1 MAEEGSVCELEGLD
15 KQLQSLLNRYTGDE
29 LRADG
34 EPFCSDFCKLVE
46 EYASRWQVPL
56 PQLRILETALHY
68 FAQAS
73 TFFASN
79 CDHVLHT
86 LSSLALSVFELLLF
100 FDQKDLHQEP
110 LKHFTVTFQECHLAL
125 ARHQNVH
132 LLQVERLVRGGGLW
146 ACPALQAILSESSL
160 PQSEVDGCISS
171 ELPVFFELRVRYLLS
186 CERVSEAM
194 ALAKCCA
201 WHPTAGQHLF
211 FLQVYLTWLF
221 KTSQHDR
228 LHKEVADFSGKDA
241 IHIICSLECE
251 EQDELLLALS
261 RAFLSQQLC
270 KGDMYYLCD
279 LVFIWSKLHCRLK
292 TSKKALL
299 EEIHQLML
307 SSTNVNSIFPF
318 IRAILQ
324 ELGEDGIQFCV
335 ELCANALESC
345 LPCDAITK
353 SLIYKT
359 IAVLLPNDL
368 EVCRAC
374 ALLVFFLE
382 RTVEAYKIV
391 YLLYM
396 HPDQEYHVEYG
407 PIPNHIRFE
416 TLQVLKKGLYFDP
429 EFWNLIAL
437 RTNCLKLMS
446 EKGVSAALEEIM
458 EDKWILNYCTKEPAF
473 RSSTS
478 VHQGGSQG
486 ALGAAKKRHHKED
499 TDTASKKLKMGPGKT
514 RLNDHA
520 VKKKGNHGSRPLKDG
535 SSEPLRRSFWQLDRV
550 KDKVAVGY
558 GELRRTTRL
567 SEKNP
572 PKRRIRTPK
581 WLLEDSGT
589 LGENN
594 VSPKIKKH
602 GLKHQKHHRP
612 SVEKKSETGQIKNNA
627 KQPSVNLMARENNS
641 KHQKGFSLDCVQPSN
656 PPQVILELS
665 LPDNELL
672 GTFIEDT
679 CNRQR
684 GFPQV
689 LLYKPTVKF
698 PATSSPAKT
707 VHRKEVI
714 LRARDAAMF
723 AQQLHCYA
731 RRQKGKGNVS
741 NNQGSVS
748 TITRSSVQGSP
759 PKDPQRELCEKPAA
773 QMEGG
778 ITSQTP
784 PSAEVTEFPA
794 PSAKAVSRK
803 TSSAREL
810 SEKSAVKMKVT
821 ASQTQ
826 ATAKA
831 TESPVLDKVLQAQ
844 TRQLCE
850 ESAVEMKVTIASQTP
865 TVGKVSQSS
874 GRDKVCKAQTVKDSS
889 KTTSSVEA
897 LQTSDNNHVVV
908 TKEVSNTSNISNT
921 EAADAMPSQSQ
932 DVLRDVKQTELKSL
946 SSQAEAVAPEV
957 LTNVSN
963 SISRLQQVEVTD
975 VRPKDTSPGGT
986 TVTTSTP
993 TDQDSINDISALTLV
1008 TEMVTEL
1015 APGTFAHR
1023 QPEDSASRDSRA
1035 GSKPKVPHKLLTTSS
1050 CSIPGLGVS
1059 ADADV
1064 QLEEEGTWDDVP
1076 ETSENSE
1083 PVESEESK
1091 LEFCCTF
1098 CNKVFKGSRVVAHA
1112 MFHYRKDE
1120 CMFCGTMFKDDLL
1133 AMMHLS
1139 DHIEKL
1145 KKISKESAGNSA
1157 QENRVSETKDTSTHK
1172 PPAKAK
1178 ATNMSP
1184 GCRSSVRSRKSAVC
1198 SNSISLQASPPLGSR
1213 KLRSND
1219 KPSLQEK
1226 KQNTSKHLNSKTPNK
1241 VNGHIGKK
1249 KELNRPNISEAKQP
1263 CRQSPS
1269 DGAENPRLQENQN
1282 IEIHPATSVRADKNF
1297 SCSTDDK
1304 IKNTESLQ
1312 VPKKAT
1318 KQDRK
1323 VIEQKNVE
1331 LQEKVCCP
1339 VNGCAWFTDLSKNRV
1354 ALLYH
1359 ALEDHYGEI
1368 KPLQLAFRIG
1378 NSKCSICMRV
1388 LWSFEHFQHHVERH
1402 RLTPRHPCLHQGCS
1416 ARFKSGME
1424 MRRHTRKHN
1433 PLQAACC
1440 LPGCSQ
1446 LFICLWALNLHE
1458 RDHYASKTPKPDKNT
1473 NEPTGDKHNTPAG
1486 KKQPCHNT
1494 KDETATA
1501 VNKTVSVKATRKSK
1515 GQTTLNSSIGKHV
1528 KASSSTTVRA
1538 SLLKQKLKESKETK
1552 NLHVLKNLSNKDTT
1566 TEPTAPNLR
1575 LRHTLR
1581 KVTNATLRS
1590 LKSHRVI
1597 SSSLRHNVK
1606 MRHKFKKKQVKINAK
1621 GPKRRGRPPKSK
1633 KAVHDENT
1641 TTGQNN
1647 ETVKEKTDQ
1656 RNPNKLAEMSN
1667 VNKELKESDKSRH
1680 VRDVVK
1686 TTEASV
1692 DESKS
1697 KKSII
1702 KQIKKGHVKQNVS
1715 TPSSLN
1721 QSITTDKTQ
1730 KRVHEVKKRA
1740 VSKEAASS
1748 DSSKSKKYK
1757 VANGKVSTEM
1767 KKKCPESA
1775 SKNPAKSDSVP
1786 TVPANS
1792 LNEINASSTTSGAKT
1807 HKAATAEKSHVTTK
1821 EGKEDSSKA
1830 NKHKDKTEDRKMAKE
1845 GQASTTSLKKRAKSK
1860 SVSQQVEAKTT
1871 AAAGGCPDVEGK
1883 AKEESSNATLNS
1895 SDSSVPAST
1904 SSGLNETTS
1913 PPSATEKNT
1922 QKVTKKEKSKKPPV
1936 AKNSGCNKANQCKV
1950 DKEGHTKTVKK
1961 KSKDPGVSKKPAESK
1976 TEVQTLTEVEAQVV
1990 ESSVVEEVKTSVEPS
2005 QSKMNRSGYTVIMN
2019 GKAPTEEVKSTVC
2032 KDTLAE
2038 YGKKPYLRPPPT
2050 AYLDEKY
2057 ITMPKRRK
2065 MPSFQSSARSPAP
2078 EQVKVTT
2085 APQRQ
2090 RCANCFA
2097 TFNSAEDLQSHLQMQ
2112 KCSNI
2117 FGFDSDDEGER

>member
-1 MAEEGSVCELEGLD
+1 MAEEGSACDLEALD
-15 KQLQSLLNRYTGDE
+15 KQLQSLSNRYTGDE

-56 PQLRILETALHY
+56 PQLRILETALRY

-132 LLQVERLVRGGGLW
+132 LLQVERLVRGGGPW

-160 PQSEVDGCISS
+160 PQSEVDGCITS

-228 LHKEVADFSGKDA
+228 LHEEVADFSGKDA

-251 EQDELLLALS
+251 EKDELLLALS

-279 LVFIWSKLHCRLK
+279 LVFVWSKLYCRLK

-318 IRAILQ
+318 IRAVLQ

-345 LPCDAITK
+345 LSCDVITK

-396 HPDQEYHVEYG
+396 HPDQEYHVEYS

-416 TLQVLKKGLYFDP
+416 TLQVLKKDLYFDP

-486 ALGAAKKRHHKED
+486 ALQTAATKRHHKED
-499 TDTASKKLKMGPGKT
+499 TDTASKRLRMGPGKT

-520 VKKKGNHGSRPLKDG
+520 VKKKGKYG

-612 SVEKKSETGQIKNNA
+612 SVEKRSETGHIKNNA
-627 KQPSVNLMARENNS
+627 KQSSVNSHLLASENDS

-741 NNQGSVS
+741 NIQGSVS

-759 PKDPQRELCEKPAA
+759 PKDPQIELCEKPAA
-773 QMEGG
+773 EMEGG

-784 PSAEVTEFPA
+784 PSAEVTEFPVSEKVLKA

-821 ASQTQ
+821 ASQ
-826 ATAKA
+826 ATA
-831 TESPVLDKVLQAQ
+831 SPVLDKVLQAQ

-874 GRDKVCKAQTVKDSS
+874 GLDKVSKAQTVKDSS
-889 KTTSSVEA
+889 KTTSSVDA
-897 LQTSDNNHVVV
+897 SQTSDNNHMVV
-908 TKEVSNTSNISNT
+908 TKEVSNTPNFSNT
-921 EAADAMPSQSQ
+921 EATGPMPSQSQ
-932 DVLRDVKQTELKSL
+932 DVLRDVKQTELNSL

-963 SISRLQQVEVTD
+963 SISRLQQVEV
-975 VRPKDTSPGGT
+975 PGGT
-986 TVTTSTP
+986 TVTTCTP

-1023 QPEDSASRDSRA
+1023 QPENSASKDSRA
-1035 GSKPKVPHKLLTTSS
+1035 GSKPKVPHKLHTTSS
-1050 CSIPGLGVS
+1050 CSVPGLGVS

-1064 QLEEEGTWDDVP
+1064 QMEDEETWDIVP

-1157 QENRVSETKDTSTHK
+1157 QEYMVSETKDTSTHK

-1184 GCRSSVRSRKSAVC
+1184 EYRSSGRSRKTSVC
-1198 SNSISLQASPPLGSR
+1198 LQASSPLGSR

-1219 KPSLQEK
+1219 KPVNGPSLQEK
-1226 KQNTSKHLNSKTPNK
+1226 KQNASKHLNSKTPNM

-1249 KELNRPNISEAKQP
+1249 KELNRPKSSESKQP
-1263 CRQSPS
+1263 CRLSPS
-1269 DGAENPRLQENQN
+1269 DGAEHPRLQENQN
-1282 IEIHPATSVRADKNF
+1282 IGMDSATSVQADKKF
-1297 SCSTDDK
+1297 SCSTDYK
-1304 IKNTESLQ
+1304 IKKTESLQ
-1312 VPKKAT
+1312 VQKKAT
-1318 KQDRK
+1318 KQDGK
-1323 VIEQKNVE
+1323 VTEQKNVE

-1339 VNGCAWFTDLSKNRV
+1339 VNGCAWSTDLSKNRV

-1378 NSKCSICMRV
+1378 NRKCCICMRV
-1388 LWSFEHFQHHVERH
+1388 LRSFEHFQHHVERH
-1402 RLTPRHPCLHQGCS
+1402 RLTPRHPCLHQGCT
-1416 ARFKSGME
+1416 ARFKSGIE

-1458 RDHYASKTPKPDKNT
+1458 RDHYSSKTPKPAKNT
-1473 NEPTGDKHNTPAG
+1473 NESTGDKHNTPAG
-1486 KKQPCHNT
+1486 KKQPDHNT
-1494 KDETATA
+1494 KYETATTA
-1501 VNKTVSVKATRKSK
+1501 VNKTESVKATRKSK

-1528 KASSSTTVRA
+1528 KAPSSTTVRA

-1552 NLHVLKNLSNKDTT
+1552 NLHVLKNLSNKDTS
-1566 TEPTAPNLR
+1566 TEPATPNLR

-1581 KVTNATLRS
+1581 KVTNARS

-1597 SSSLRHNVK
+1597 SSSLRHNAK
-1606 MRHKFKKKQVKINAK
+1606 MSHKFKKKQVQVNAK

-1656 RNPNKLAEMSN
+1656 RNPTKLAETSN
-1667 VNKELKESDKSRH
+1667 VNNELKQLDKSQH
-1680 VRDVVK
+1680 VQDVVK

-1697 KKSII
+1697 KKSIN
-1702 KQIKKGHVKQNVS
+1702 KQIKKGHVKQNAS
-1715 TPSSLN
+1715 TPIVTHSSLN
-1721 QSITTDKTQ
+1721 QSVTTDKTQ
-1730 KRVHEVKKRA
+1730 KVHEARKR
-1740 VSKEAASS
+1740 AASS
-1748 DSSKSKKYK
+1748 DSSKSKKHK
-1757 VANGKVSTEM
+1757 VANGKVNTEL

-1775 SKNPAKSDSVP
+1775 LKNPAQSDSVP

-1792 LNEINASSTTSGAKT
+1792 LNEINASPTTSGTKT
-1807 HKAATAEKSHVTTK
+1807 HTVATAEKSHVTTK
-1821 EGKEDSSKA
+1821 EGKKDSSKA
-1830 NKHKDKTEDRKMAKE
+1830 NKHKDKTGDRKTVKE
-1845 GQASTTSLKKRAKSK
+1845 KQPCTTSLKKTAKSK
-1860 SVSQQVEAKTT
+1860 SVKQQVEAKTT
-1871 AAAGGCPDVEGK
+1871 AAEGSPDVQGK
-1883 AKEESSNATLNS
+1883 AKEESSIATPDTSGS
-1895 SDSSVPAST
+1895 SFPTST
-1904 SSGLNETTS
+1904 ASGLNEMTS
-1913 PPSATEKNT
+1913 PPSATEENV
-1922 QKVTKKEKSKKPPV
+1922 QKVTKKEKSKKPHV
-1936 AKNSGCNKANQCKV
+1936 AKNSDPNKANKKRKV

-1976 TEVQTLTEVEAQVV
+1976 TEVQPLAEVV
-1990 ESSVVEEVKTSVEPS
+1990 ESSVVEEVKTSVETP
-2005 QSKMNRSGYTVIMN
+2005 QPKMSSPGYIVIMN

-2065 MPSFQSSARSPAP
+2065 MCSARSPPP

-2112 KCSNI
+2112 KCLNI
-2117 FGFDSDDEGER
+2117 FGFDSDDEGNS